1 MSYMSFWD
9 NGGGASLSPVTK
21 DRKIMSFHPTM
32 GLLDIIF
39 LLKWKTRQ

>member
-9 NGGGASLSPVTK
+9 SGGGASLSPVTK
-21 DRKIMSFHPTM
+21 DRTIMSIHLTM

-39 LLKWKTRQ
+39 LSKWNTRQ